1 MKKKNKNK
9 KIEKVMTIVIMDREW
24 RVNESYRCV
33 RKEERIGDGKGEGK
47 WKEKQETNKT
57 NKSSQRI
64 RIGNKGDTWMKK
76 GEKWEQIIRQNE
88 GN

>member
-1 MKKKNKNK
+1 MRNLMKKKNKNK

-47 WKEKQETNKT
+47 
-57 NKSSQRI
+57 
-64 RIGNKGDTWMKK
+64 
-76 GEKWEQIIRQNE
+76 
-88 GN
+88 